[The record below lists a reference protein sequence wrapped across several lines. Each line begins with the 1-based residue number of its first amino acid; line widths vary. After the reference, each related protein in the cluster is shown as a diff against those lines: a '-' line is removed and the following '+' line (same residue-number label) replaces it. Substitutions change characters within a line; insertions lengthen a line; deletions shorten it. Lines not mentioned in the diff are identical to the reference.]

1 MIGSNEL
8 TFQLLSSVYADSLLY
23 SLSFSVTDRP
33 PTIVACTMDGNS
45 LTIPDDDLIRTVIR
59 SEDNNTNSSQSI
71 LVQVSIILRTRVAA
85 MYQCSATTERITS
98 SDLVAIVTPMKSIT
112 RKNNIKK
119 LLF

>member
-8 TFQLLSSVYADSLLY
+8 TFQLLSSVYADSLVY
-23 SLSFSVTDRP
+23 SLSFNVTDRS
-33 PTIVACTMDGNS
+33 PTIVMCTMDSNS

-59 SEDNNTNSSQSI
+59 SEDNINPSLSI

-85 MYQCSATTERITS
+85 VYQCSVTTDRINS
-98 SDLVAIVTPMKSIT
+98 SDLVASTMPMKSIT
-112 RKNNIKK
+112 RKNYIKK